1 MSKNLLLTI
10 SVLISNRPDTV
21 RRCLDSVR
29 PLLEQV
35 PSELVLVD
43 TGCGEQVRGIIE
55 KYTDRI
61 IDFPWCGDFSRARNA
76 GLEQA
81 RGKWFLYLDDD
92 EWFEDV
98 SEIVDFFR
106 YGEYRKYGQAVYAQ
120 RNYSEP
126 DGSVYSDL
134 LVTRVI
140 RLEPDIRFM
149 YRIHEMFNRLPGETK
164 KFYTFVHHYGYVYRS
179 KEEEHA
185 HTVRN
190 VSILLEELKE
200 APGDLKQVLQLAQE
214 YNTIDRWDKSLEV
227 TLDGIARA
235 ERGAASNEYFLS
247 SLMGNEINCY
257 IMLERYQE
265 AIEKGESYLKHA
277 KTDKMVKAVIAGNL
291 GVVYTR
297 FEEDRKCLNRVK
309 IYWEVYQDYVA
320 DDKTFIAF
328 ATTITGSCFGMRRR
342 SLILG
347 HGIAAAA
354 RLGQTGLAWQWFQD
368 VDWTAEGLIVREELL
383 KAILEQVPV
392 AEGEDRI
399 LYTRMCDAFLEQ
411 EEYAEYLVQAILG
424 FCAARD
430 GQKARVKALSAYE
443 DVVSEHW
450 VFKLARLLAADRR
463 GRLEAEAEAGG
474 AEGQKSGAAEAEAR
488 DRGAERRELSAAEAE
503 AYAGAVWRNLD
514 RSMSFIR
521 KFGMLEAVEDLEG
534 DNGAVLR
541 GVPFYL
547 WHRGIAGYLG
557 EAPEEEAIWWNER
570 LPDFFLSDDMR
581 MMEWRAIYSLAA
593 ADREA
598 GKLEQGRRAGN
609 GADDGEGIERLT
621 CSLKEYAGLQT
632 ALCERIYRPE
642 VISQM
647 PDVLPEEYRVAYHIL
662 DLVKLTEEKRFAE
675 AVKAVREIKDLLP
688 GLSNIMKQYLI
699 WLDGRLKQQELETEQ
714 NAGEFRKL
722 AEQIKA
728 KVLALAADGERQEA
742 LGVAVQL
749 QALVPGDQE
758 IQKLIERLS

>member
-1 MSKNLLLTI
+1 MSANPLLTI

-35 PSELVLVD
+35 SSELVLVD
-43 TGCGEQVRGIIE
+43 TGCGAQVRGIIE
-55 KYTDRI
+55 EYTDRI
-61 IDFPWCGDFSRARNA
+61 IDFQWCGDFSKARNA
-76 GLEQA
+76 GLEKA

-106 YGEYRKYGQAVYAQ
+106 HGEYRKYGQAVYAQ

-190 VSILLEELKE
+190 VGMLLEELKE
-200 APGDLKQVLQLAQE
+200 KPGDLKQVLQLAQE

-235 ERGAASNEYFLS
+235 GRGEASNEYFLS
-247 SLMGNEINCY
+247 SLMGNEVNCY
-257 IMLERYQE
+257 IMMERYQE
-265 AIEKGESYLKHA
+265 AIGKGESYLKDTR
-277 KTDKMVKAVIAGNL
+277 TDKMVKAVIAGNL

-297 FEEDRKCLNRVK
+297 FEEYRKCLNRVK

-354 RLGQTGLAWQWFQD
+354 RLGLAKLAWQWFQD
-368 VDWTAEGLIVREELL
+368 VDWKAEGLIVREEML
-383 KAILEQVPV
+383 KAILEQVP
-392 AEGEDRI
+392 ATEGETRT

-411 EEYAEYLVQAILG
+411 EEYVGYLIQAILA
-424 FCAARD
+424 FCETKEDREARA
-430 GQKARVKALSAYE
+430 GALAAYE
-443 DVVSEHW
+443 NVRSEHW
-450 VFKLARLLAADRR
+450 LFKLARLLAADRER
-463 GRLEAEAEAGG
+463 MAG
-474 AEGQKSGAAEAEAR
+474 EKS
-488 DRGAERRELSAAEAE
+488 ELSAAEAE
-503 AYAGAVWRNLD
+503 EYAAAVWRNMD
-514 RSMSFIR
+514 QSMSSVR
-521 KFGMLEAVEDLEG
+521 KFGMLEAVESLGG

-541 GVPFYL
+541 KVPFCL
-547 WHRGIAGYLG
+547 WHRGIGGYLG
-557 EAPEEEAIWWNER
+557 EATEEEAKWFDRRIGGL
-570 LPDFFLSDDMR
+570 LPPEDMR
-581 MMEWRAIYSLAA
+581 MAAWKAIYNLAA

-598 GKLEQGRRAGN
+598 FRLEQEKAGKESD
-609 GADDGEGIERLT
+609 GGEGIEELIRRLD
-621 CSLKEYAGLQT
+621 EYAGLQT

-647 PDVLPEEYRVAYHIL
+647 PDVLPEEYRVAYHIRNL
-662 DLVKLTEEKRFAE
+662 IKLTEEKRFAE

>member
-1 MSKNLLLTI
+1 MSKNPLLTI

-55 KYTDRI
+55 GYTDRI
-61 IDFPWCGDFSRARNA
+61 IDFQWCGDFSRARNV
-76 GLEQA
+76 GLEKA

-106 YGEYRKYGQAVYAQ
+106 CGEYRKYGQAVYTQ

-140 RLEPDIRFM
+140 RLEPDIRFI

-190 VSILLEELKE
+190 VGILLEELKE
-200 APGDLKQVLQLAQE
+200 NPGDLKQVLQLAQE

-227 TLDGIARA
+227 TVDGISRA
-235 ERGAASNEYFLS
+235 ERGQASNEYFLS

-265 AIEKGESYLKHA
+265 AIEKGELYLKHA

-297 FEEDRKCLNRVK
+297 FEEYRKCLNRVK
-309 IYWEVYQDYVA
+309 IYWEVYQDYIK
-320 DDKTFIAF
+320 DDKAFISF
-328 ATTITGSCFGMRRR
+328 VTTITGSCFGMRRR

-354 RLGQTGLAWQWFQD
+354 RLGCARLAWQWFQD
-368 VDWTAEGLIVREELL
+368 VDWKAEGLIVREEML
-383 KAILEQVPV
+383 KAILEQVPG
-392 AEGEDRI
+392 AEGEDRA
-399 LYTRMCDAFLEQ
+399 LYTRMCNVFLEQ
-411 EEYAEYLVQAILG
+411 EEYADYFIQAILE
-424 FCAARD
+424 FCAAGED
-430 GQKARVKALSAYE
+430 KEARADALAAYRNV
-443 DVVSEHW
+443 DSEHW
-450 VFKLARLLAADRR
+450 VFKLARLLGADRR
-463 GRLEAEAEAGG
+463 REPVSKAGN
-474 AEGQKSGAAEAEAR
+474 EGV
-488 DRGAERRELSAAEAE
+488 ERRELSTAETEEYAA
-503 AYAGAVWRNLD
+503 AVWRNLSQ
-514 RSMSFIR
+514 SMSFIR
-521 KFGMLEAVEDLEG
+521 KFGMLETVENLGG
-534 DNGAVLR
+534 DNGAILR
-541 GVPFYL
+541 KVPFYL

-557 EAPEEEAIWWNER
+557 EASEEESIWWDER
-570 LPDFFLSDDMR
+570 FPDFLSSEDMR
-581 MMEWRAIYSLAA
+581 MMEWKAIYSLAA

-598 GKLEQGRRAGN
+598 SKLEQGRIAESETGDE
-609 GADDGEGIERLT
+609 ADIEKLT
-621 CSLKEYAGLQT
+621 CRLKEYARLQT
-632 ALCERIYRPE
+632 MICERIYRHE
-642 VISQM
+642 VIEEM
-647 PDVLPEEYRVAYHIL
+647 PDVLPEEYGGAYHIL
-662 DLVKLTEEKRFAE
+662 NLIKLTEEGQFAE
-675 AVKAVREIKDLLP
+675 AVSAVREIRDLQP
-688 GLSNIMKQYLI
+688 GLSNIMKQYLV
-699 WLDGRLKQQELETEQ
+699 WLNSRLKQQELETEQ
-714 NAGEFRKL
+714 NAKEFRQL

-728 KVLALAADGERQEA
+728 RVLALAEDGERQAA
-742 LGVAVQL
+742 LGVAMQL

-758 IQKLIERLS
+758 IQKLIDRLS